1 MKRIKQEKGSMAAY
15 TAIVLVSMLFILL
28 AVFLTSSSKRR
39 NQLDSTRAIR
49 ESYEYDV
56 GEVNKIYKDL
66 VSKQEIAEE
75 PEQKEY
81 VFDYTGAEQ
90 VFTAPADGVY
100 KLQVWGAQGGSYN
113 TAYAIGGLRTVIQKE
128 K

>member
-1 MKRIKQEKGSMAAY
+1 MRRIKQEKGSMAAY

-56 GEVNKIYKDL
+56 GEVNKIYNGL
-66 VSKQEIAEE
+66 ISKQQEAQE
-75 PEQKEY
+75 P
-81 VFDYTGAEQ
+81 
-90 VFTAPADGVY
+90 
-100 KLQVWGAQGGSYN
+100 
-113 TAYAIGGLRTVIQKE
+113 
-128 K
+128 

>member
-56 GEVNKIYKDL
+56 GEINKIYKDL

-81 VFDYTGAEQ
+81 VFDYIGAEQ

-100 KLQVWGAQGGSYN
+100 KLQVWGAQGGSYD
-113 TAYAIGGLRTVIQKE
+113 TTYAIGGKRRIC
-128 K
+128 